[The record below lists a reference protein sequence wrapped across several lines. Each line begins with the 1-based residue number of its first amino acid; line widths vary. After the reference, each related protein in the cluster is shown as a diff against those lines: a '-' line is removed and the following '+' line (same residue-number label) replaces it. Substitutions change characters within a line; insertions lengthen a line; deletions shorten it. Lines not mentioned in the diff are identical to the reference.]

1 MAFTG
6 IPAEAFDFYD
16 GLVADNSRIYWGEH
30 KHEYQKFVKEPLI
43 ALATELGPEFGEAHM
58 YRPYRDLR
66 FGKDKT
72 PYKDHQGMFVESK
85 NGLGWYLQLSGAGVM
100 IAGGWY
106 MSDPDQVARFR
117 AKVVDGAGPQVRT
130 FFADLETSGFT
141 IDGDQLKTNPRG
153 YSADDPEIDLLR
165 YKSIY
170 AGKTWEPESWMDGPE
185 CKDRVVAGWR
195 LLRPWLDWQGD
206 VVGEGRPP
214 LGSRGG
220 KGRTDTK

>member
-1 MAFTG
+1 VVMAFTG

-106 MSDPDQVARFR
+106 MSAGFPGGQGPYRHQIARLAQPVARISPTIRRIGALTPSSACLPNTSMCSVSLR
-117 AKVVDGAGPQVRT
+117 ASGSRLARHGT
-130 FFADLETSGFT
+130 TS
-141 IDGDQLKTNPRG
+141 
-153 YSADDPEIDLLR
+153 SDLL
-165 YKSIY
+165 
-170 AGKTWEPESWMDGPE
+170 
-185 CKDRVVAGWR
+185 
-195 LLRPWLDWQGD
+195 
-206 VVGEGRPP
+206 
-214 LGSRGG
+214 
-220 KGRTDTK
+220 